1 MASNTS
7 LTKKRCKK
15 RHLRTFDHEKHMSVV
30 LAVSPIRENLDPL
43 VILKGKT
50 DRLIEDLVIPEG
62 ACACLNLKKTKDR

>member
-1 MASNTS
+1 
-7 LTKKRCKK
+7 
-15 RHLRTFDHEKHMSVV
+15 MSVV